1 MAIGPFSLMTK
12 LMADPIVPI
21 AMAGMGVTGAE
32 DPGVLMR
39 SAAWPSP
46 S

>member
-1 MAIGPFSLMTK
+1 MTK

-32 DPGVLMR
+32 DRGVLMR
-39 SAAWPSP
+39 SAAWPSR